1 MRLALKPRRGY
12 IGPDMLDRLFL
23 PALFAL
29 TLGLVGLAMV
39 WPQGLGDRSPG
50 PFGHTP
56 VQQTPEMK
64 AAMARESNDANQ
76 RAARAKQALMDLQA
90 QRLAPTQ

>member
-1 MRLALKPRRGY
+1 VRLALKPRRGY

>member
-1 MRLALKPRRGY
+1 
-12 IGPDMLDRLFL
+12 MLDRLYL
-23 PALFAL
+23 PALIAL
-29 TLGLVGLAMV
+29 TIGLVSLAMV

-64 AAMARESNDANQ
+64 AAMAKESTEANE
-76 RAARAKQALMDLQA
+76 RAARAKQALIDLQA
-90 QRLAPTQ
+90 QTLAPTQ